1 MVEIPLSVMEEWYSI
16 NSTHIKCWILKK
28 TSGNRDVFTTQGL
41 HQYSRVPDIEVFD
54 HYFRHLY
61 RIFKFVNESP
71 LIETEEERYDYACIV
86 RSQLSEY
93 ELLML
98 FYNSLQEENVKFK
111 TLIEKFAVFNN
122 IRMEKLASRDNVQL
136 YDEGA
141 FCHR

>member
-1 MVEIPLSVMEEWYSI
+1 MLDFEENIRGIGLYLQR
-16 NSTHIKCWILKK
+16 K
-28 TSGNRDVFTTQGL
+28 GL
-41 HQYSRVPDIEVFD
+41 HRYSRVPYIEVFD

-61 RIFKFVNESP
+61 RIFKFVNESS
-71 LIETEEERYDYACIV
+71 LIDTEEERYDYACIV

-98 FYNSLQEENVKFK
+98 FYNSLQEENIKFK

-122 IRMEKLASRDNVQL
+122 IRREKLASRDNVQL

-141 FCHR
+141 FCHN